1 MAESEAPNVI
11 ATSGE
16 APGMSV
22 EASASVACVPDAT
35 DKSPVVQEVFILFK
49 SYLEYKLGQK
59 EKQMDSKALTETKIA
74 HMKFKGNQKQL
85 EHNAQLD
92 GVLDKIKSE
101 ITPDNETVVQLV
113 DEGKEIIRKRQKLF
127 QMADKSVDGWK
138 VVDEYLSDELASDSA
153 DEKRLKRARDVA
165 SRKRKQNLQE
175 KSYAAKR
182 VKSDLPRTEKRF
194 FHGVQENNRIN
205 SD

>member
-59 EKQMDSKALTETKIA
+59 EKQMDSKALTETNIA
-74 HMKFKGNQKQL
+74 HMKFKGNQDQVR
-85 EHNAQLD
+85 NYAGQR
-92 GVLDKIKSE
+92 GGRTASRR
-101 ITPDNETVVQLV
+101 
-113 DEGKEIIRKRQKLF
+113 RKRDNQKATKIDSI
-127 QMADKSVDGWK
+127 ADKSVDVWK

>member
-1 MAESEAPNVI
+1 
-11 ATSGE
+11 
-16 APGMSV
+16 
-22 EASASVACVPDAT
+22 
-35 DKSPVVQEVFILFK
+35 
-49 SYLEYKLGQK
+49 
-59 EKQMDSKALTETKIA
+59 
-74 HMKFKGNQKQL
+74 
-85 EHNAQLD
+85 
-92 GVLDKIKSE
+92 
-101 ITPDNETVVQLV
+101 
-113 DEGKEIIRKRQKLF
+113 
-127 QMADKSVDGWK
+127 MADKSVDGWK